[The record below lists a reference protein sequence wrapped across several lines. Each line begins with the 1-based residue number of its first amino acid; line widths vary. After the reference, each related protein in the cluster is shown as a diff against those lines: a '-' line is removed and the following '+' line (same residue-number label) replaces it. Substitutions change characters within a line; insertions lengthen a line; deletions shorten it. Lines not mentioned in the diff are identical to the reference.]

1 MVNIDRHELA
11 RRVIVLETQIL
22 SQTNLKDRVVALEQS
37 LSDANKIV
45 QTSTITVTLL
55 CKAVA
60 DLQKEVESLKNPPKK
75 VDKTSKQKK

>member
-1 MVNIDRHELA
+1 MVTRTELT
-11 RRVIVLETQIL
+11 RRVEVLEQKVL
-22 SQTNLKDRVVALEQS
+22 SQTNLTDRVVALEQS